1 MPSLKE
7 KLFAAAQ
14 LDAGLAVVLLNGS
27 TLQWADIQIPQSWNL
42 TSKSALAVQLIS
54 DPTSYVSAGPLATSW
69 SRVQFSIFGHG
80 NDSSNADA
88 VAAALFAFMGS
99 FNAGAVPNQSAN
111 YKVGDRD
118 AGLTQTQPVT
128 YMRIV
133 DYMVWND
140 VKV

>member
-1 MPSLKE
+1 MGLKE
-7 KLFAAAQ
+7 KLVAAAK
-14 LDAGLAVVLLNGS
+14 LDAGLQAVLQDGS
-27 TLQWADIQIPQSWNL
+27 VFQWASIQLPQSWNL

-54 DPTSYVSAGPLATSW
+54 DPTQYATAGPLATSW
-69 SRVQFSIFGHG
+69 SRVQFSIFGYG
-80 NDSSNADA
+80 NDSSHADA
-88 VAAALFAFMGS
+88 VADALFAFMGS
-99 FNAGAVPNQSAN
+99 FNAGAIAGQAAN

-118 AGLTQTQPVT
+118 AGLTQTQPVL